1 MAPNLRSKLGM
12 FRKFGTIDL
21 NYCFFHSQECEKS
34 KSDLKIKD
42 AEKQIVPRHKING
55 KQVSLDS

>member
-1 MAPNLRSKLGM
+1 MAPNLRSIPN
-12 FRKFGTIDL
+12 FYL
-21 NYCFFHSQECEKS
+21 NYCFFHSQEWEKS
-34 KSDLKIKD
+34 KSDYKIKD